1 MKAKPHWS
9 ALSRRVSCQQQV
21 PDASGGVQEA
31 NASMFFASVLQPL
44 ALAWPWKK
52 LSAKPAI
59 ASFREL
65 IQHLHSL
72 AAVRNQ
78 AARKRAMEQQRSIVE
93 ALVGACDELSLLLRT
108 LEITRTQ
115 NFISV
120 KSVSTPSEAQ
130 AAPRVAAHKRAGLLA
145 AGRSLRRSL
154 ELNKELLAAEDEK
167 RRTQAQERREKED
180 ALPQLSQQAHVHLL
194 YQALKQDERI
204 LLTCTDGDF
213 SMLLDGEHTLHFS
226 VAPPSS
232 DSGGEGPRRRPS
244 PSRPSSRPR
253 GAS

>member
-1 MKAKPHWS
+1 MA
-9 ALSRRVSCQQQV
+9 
-21 PDASGGVQEA
+21 
-31 NASMFFASVLQPL
+31 
-44 ALAWPWKK
+44 
-52 LSAKPAI
+52 
-59 ASFREL
+59 
-65 IQHLHSL
+65 
-72 AAVRNQ
+72 
-78 AARKRAMEQQRSIVE
+78 EQQRSVVE
-93 ALVGACDELSLLLRT
+93 TLVGACDELSLLLRT

-154 ELNKELLAAEDEK
+154 ELNKELLAADDEK
-167 RRTQAQERREKED
+167 RRHQAQERREKED

-232 DSGGEGPRRRPS
+232 DSGGEDPLQAGCRLALAKALRDHFDGGLTDRPS
-244 PSRPSSRPR
+244 LVTDAADLVYHVQLRVELAELIRRLRARGLACLPAWVADPAAVGVPR
-253 GAS
+253 VDG

>member
-1 MKAKPHWS
+1 
-9 ALSRRVSCQQQV
+9 
-21 PDASGGVQEA
+21 
-31 NASMFFASVLQPL
+31 
-44 ALAWPWKK
+44 
-52 LSAKPAI
+52 
-59 ASFREL
+59 
-65 IQHLHSL
+65 
-72 AAVRNQ
+72 
-78 AARKRAMEQQRSIVE
+78 MEQQRSVVE
-93 ALVGACDELSLLLRT
+93 TLVGACDELSLLLRT

-167 RRTQAQERREKED
+167 RRHQAQEQREKED

-213 SMLLDGEHTLHFS
+213 AMLLDGEHTLHFS

-232 DSGGEGPRRRPS
+232 KSEEGSGDPLQAGCRLALAKALRDHFEGGLTDKPELVADAVDLVYHVQLRVELAELIRRLRARGLACLPAWVSDPAAVGLPRVD
-244 PSRPSSRPR
+244 
-253 GAS
+253 G